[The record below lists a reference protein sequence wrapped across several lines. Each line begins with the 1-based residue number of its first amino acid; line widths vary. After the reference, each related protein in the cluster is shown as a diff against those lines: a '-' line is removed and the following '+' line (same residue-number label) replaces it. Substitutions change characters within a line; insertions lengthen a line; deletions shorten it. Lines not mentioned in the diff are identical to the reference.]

1 MPYGLTQREAEVLQL
16 IAEAR
21 TNKEIAAALGISKPT
36 AQRHVSNIRI
46 KMGATT
52 RVEVAVRAV
61 REGLVD

>member
-1 MPYGLTQREAEVLQL
+1 MAYGLTKREGEVLRL

-21 TNKEIAAALGISKPT
+21 TNKEIAATLGIGKPT
-36 AQRHVSNIRI
+36 AQRHVANIRI